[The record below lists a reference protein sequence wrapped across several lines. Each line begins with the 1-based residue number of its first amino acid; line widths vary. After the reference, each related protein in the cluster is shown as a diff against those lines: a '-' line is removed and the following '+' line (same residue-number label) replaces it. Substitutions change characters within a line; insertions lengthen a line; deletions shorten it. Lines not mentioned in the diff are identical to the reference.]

1 MSEELTDII
10 VGSGVAAHAFL
21 WTYARN
27 LQNNNLDLPRR
38 IVWIKSPVLPT
49 CSLTST
55 SIVSKAGLQRNT
67 SPFGDQ
73 LIDSYELFNN
83 HFKDFDSVEVA
94 AQTHLLHGDPE
105 QFNKRYS
112 DAPSTCLIVQSKHF
126 LKELEEE
133 FLQVYTPSFMSSAS
147 ETGAD
152 VFEVQYFEKK
162 AYLAQSPQFYKQM
175 AIASGLERVF
185 INGPVFRA
193 EQSFTTRHM
202 TEFTGWDFEISL
214 VESHHD
220 VMDMEEQMIISAFEQ
235 LKKDIPEL
243 EVSIPT
249 APFPRIPIKE
259 VKEKLKAAGIQS
271 GEEHDLSPEEER
283 GICKLVKE
291 ETGSD
296 FVFITDYHISK
307 RPFYHMRHEDNPE
320 LTKSADLLYKGLE
333 ITTLAQREHRPEILK
348 AQAIEKK
355 MDLDELSDYMNF
367 FRYGCPPHGGGGIG
381 PSRLI
386 MRLLELDSVK
396 EATFLPRDVNRL
408 TP

>member
-112 DAPSTCLIVQSKHF
+112 DAPSTCLIVQSEHF

-133 FLQVYTPSFMSSAS
+133 FLQVFSSNIEIVFDTIICEKSHSVQLQSREINFSRLFLFLGGGNKLYDKDPGGRAVVGQYAQTHIDLGDKGFVQS
-147 ETGAD
+147 KGPHNLIYRSIDKKLLLGSLDDKAD
-152 VFEVQYFEKK
+152 ELGWPVLAPRTHAIKVFLKDFDIKLPNDLQWEVY
-162 AYLAQSPQFYKQM
+162 
-175 AIASGLERVF
+175 SGV
-185 INGPVFRA
+185 
-193 EQSFTTRHM
+193 RHKGVKRLP
-202 TEFTGWDFEISL
+202 FWG
-214 VESHHD
+214 
-220 VMDMEEQMIISAFEQ
+220 
-235 LKKDIPEL
+235 
-243 EVSIPT
+243 EV
-249 APFPRIPIKE
+249 
-259 VKEKLKAAGIQS
+259 
-271 GEEHDLSPEEER
+271 
-283 GICKLVKE
+283 
-291 ETGSD
+291 
-296 FVFITDYHISK
+296 
-307 RPFYHMRHEDNPE
+307 RPKVYSVHG
-320 LTKSADLLYKGLE
+320 LYKNGY
-333 ITTLAQREHRPEILK
+333 TLSFLAAQQFL
-348 AQAIEKK
+348 
-355 MDLDELSDYMNF
+355 
-367 FRYGCPPHGGGGIG
+367 
-381 PSRLI
+381 RL
-386 MRLLELDSVK
+386 
-396 EATFLPRDVNRL
+396 
-408 TP
+408 